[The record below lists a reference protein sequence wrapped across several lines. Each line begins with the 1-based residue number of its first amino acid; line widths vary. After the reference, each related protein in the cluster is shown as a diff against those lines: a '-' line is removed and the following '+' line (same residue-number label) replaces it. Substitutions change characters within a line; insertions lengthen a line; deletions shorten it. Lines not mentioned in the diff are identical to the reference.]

1 MRQALAYTADLA
13 HDDENKYLVGT
24 PAEVQKTMLRV
35 WKEYPTSERIVQDIL
50 RWPSN
55 IEAIIAA
62 KGAKVE
68 ELDNRSGRRRTKKAR
83 DFRPTPIPEVEELL
97 QAKYARLDDGE
108 DDDDE

>member
-1 MRQALAYTADLA
+1 MLSDLIFGSPQPGSVMKIRA
-13 HDDENKYLVGT
+13 AFDK
-24 PAEVQKTMLRV
+24 
-35 WKEYPTSERIVQDIL
+35 I
-50 RWPSN
+50 
-55 IEAIIAA
+55 IEAQGTI
-62 KGAKVE
+62 VE

>member
-1 MRQALAYTADLA
+1 MAR
-13 HDDENKYLVGT
+13 
-24 PAEVQKTMLRV
+24 
-35 WKEYPTSERIVQDIL
+35 
-50 RWPSN
+50 
-55 IEAIIAA
+55 
-62 KGAKVE
+62 VE